1 MIKSVFFD
9 LDGTLTD
16 SSEGIIN
23 CAMLA
28 FDHFGIT
35 IENRD
40 DLRVIIGPPLRH
52 SMVQFGVPE
61 DRADEA
67 VEVFRSRYNTVGK
80 FENFPYPGIPELLER
95 LKAAGIRMFIA
106 TSKPEKTANEVL
118 AHFNLSQY
126 FEEICGSTMD
136 GTRSSKE
143 DVITYLFSKI
153 GSVDQVVMV
162 GDTTYDVLGA
172 AAHGIKTIGVSWGF
186 GEVADMQNAG
196 AIAIANTTDELYDLI
211 IN

>member
-1 MIKSVFFD
+1 MVKSVFFD

-52 SMVQFGVPE
+52 SMVRFGVPE

-211 IN
+211 VN

>member
-1 MIKSVFFD
+1 
-9 LDGTLTD
+9 
-16 SSEGIIN
+16 
-23 CAMLA
+23 
-28 FDHFGIT
+28 
-35 IENRD
+35 
-40 DLRVIIGPPLRH
+40 
-52 SMVQFGVPE
+52 
-61 DRADEA
+61 
-67 VEVFRSRYNTVGK
+67 
-80 FENFPYPGIPELLER
+80 
-95 LKAAGIRMFIA
+95 MFIA

-211 IN
+211 VN